1 MEIVSN
7 RRCAVQ
13 TVTSGTRKHQPKR
26 TMPLIQ
32 LNHCLHKIQAYPRTF
47 EYYYPRPASLT
58 SGDSVMIDD
67 LLDHLFNQRR
77 QVFFRLDCRQKTC
90 RIPFMPLP
98 PSAAFMQ
105 TQALTWQTNIRFINT
120 GVTPSNAPTLIKCMH

>member
-1 MEIVSN
+1 
-7 RRCAVQ
+7 
-13 TVTSGTRKHQPKR
+13 
-26 TMPLIQ
+26 
-32 LNHCLHKIQAYPRTF
+32 
-47 EYYYPRPASLT
+47 
-58 SGDSVMIDD
+58 MIDD

-90 RIPFMPLP
+90 GIPFMTLP

-105 TQALTWQTNIRFINT
+105 TQALTWQINIRFINT